1 MFHSED
7 IALLV
12 TIVINYWSNK
22 LQCSIK
28 IHKKNY
34 HVEKSLVNL
43 LALHYWEKSLVSKLL
58 VLYNG
63 VVCTVYGMA
72 WILVVYKFLA

>member
-7 IALLV
+7 IGLLV

-28 IHKKNY
+28 ND

-63 VVCTVYGMA
+63 MVCTVYGMA